1 MEDRLLD
8 LIHQDLQKSGLDQKT
23 LEDAGIKV
31 FDGDREILQE
41 RLGRINLDGQ
51 PILQAFKLL
60 EIPYFNE
67 AGEIILYRYKL
78 YPPTKSKDG
87 KDIKYLH
94 PLNKPARPYILPE
107 VWEIKDKPN
116 KPIWITEGE
125 KKALKLLQSEEY
137 AIALSGVWNFK
148 AGKDSEFKNELDLFK
163 ELKAFNWKGR
173 IVYLAFDMDLWTNP
187 MVKQALWEL
196 ALKLYAFGS
205 VVKIVTWDA
214 EKGKGIDD
222 YLANN
227 PKKLPDLKKNAK
239 NLTDFVSEEH
249 SQAILKSLSKVEL
262 PSIQKR
268 IFDKVL
274 KDKLGIT
281 SEDVEEE
288 KAKEL
293 QGYFIDDKGYLCKW
307 KGDLKQRL
315 CNFDARID
323 KEILEDNG
331 AEQRLLF
338 VIKGKTIEEELPALE
353 VETKKFSEL
362 KWVSNWG
369 NKAVIEA
376 GANTKDLVR
385 HAIQVR
391 SGRVERITCYTH
403 LGWRMINNCLVYLS
417 GSGGIGGE
425 AKVKLARELERYSL
439 PTELENE
446 EEALKI
452 SLEMLDIAP
461 IDFTIPLLSLVFLTP
476 LTTLLEIEPNFVF
489 YIYGETGVKKST
501 IATLT
506 LNYFGDFPSVDTLPN
521 FSDTANSLEKVAFTL
536 KDTLMVIDDY
546 HPTFTKGE
554 QENIEGKAQR
564 LIRAFANRTGRGR
577 LNPDTTEKDR
587 YEPRGMLIVTGED
600 IVSLQSTL
608 ARCFVLELEK
618 GSVDLPKLTELQKKR
633 KLLPF
638 AMTSYILWIR
648 ENIETIKT
656 EFADNFYEYRSKA
669 SAEELHARLPEQV
682 AFLYFGLTTFLKF
695 FMEKGIINS
704 KKVEEYSSLGWDI
717 LLDKVRKHNKRIN
730 AEDPIEKVREILESL
745 LLQKKVRIDPKEQGP
760 VMGGDEASLLGWYD
774 TDFYYLLPTALWHE
788 IIEYCR
794 RENSYFPISKRTF
807 GEILSKRGI
816 IETGQ
821 DRTSKVEWIG
831 GKEIRVLKFR
841 IPKFP
846 LLRKIPATVEMEE

>member
-8 LIHQDLQKSGLDQKT
+8 LIHQDLEKSGLDQKT

-31 FDGDREILQE
+31 FDGDRKILQE

-78 YPPTKSKDG
+78 YPATKSKDG

-107 VWEIKDKPN
+107 VWKIKDKPN

-163 ELKAFNWKGR
+163 ELKSFSWKGR

-187 MVKQALWEL
+187 MVRQALWEL
-196 ALKLYAFGS
+196 ALKLYALGA
-205 VVKIVTWDA
+205 VVKVATWDA

-222 YLANN
+222 YLANE
-227 PKKLPDLKKNAK
+227 PDGLPELKKDSK
-239 NLTDFVSEEH
+239 SLTDFISEEH

-262 PSIQKR
+262 PNIQKK
-268 IFDKVL
+268 IFDKAL

-281 SEDVEEE
+281 AEDTEEE
-288 KAKEL
+288 KTKKL
-293 QGYFIDDKGYLCKW
+293 QGYFIDDKGYLCRW

-315 CNFDARID
+315 CNFDAKIS

-338 VIKGKTIEEELPALE
+338 SINGKTIEEELSTIE
-353 VETKKFSEL
+353 VETKKFPEL
-362 KWVSNWG
+362 KWVSDWG

-376 GANTKDLVR
+376 GANTKDFVR

-403 LGWRMINNCLVYLS
+403 LGWRTINNCLTYLS

-439 PTELENE
+439 PTEIKNE

-461 IDFTIPLLSLVFLTP
+461 VDFTIPLLSLVFITP
-476 LTTLLEIEPNFVF
+476 LTTLLEIEPNFIF

-506 LNYFGDFPSVDTLPN
+506 LNYFGDFPSIDTLPN
-521 FSDTANSLEKVAFTL
+521 FSDTANSLEKIAFTL

-546 HPTFTKGE
+546 HPTFKRGE
-554 QENIEGKAQR
+554 QENIENKAQR

-577 LNPDTTEKDR
+577 LNPDATEKDR
-587 YEPRGMLIVTGED
+587 YEPRGMLIITGED

-608 ARCFVLELEK
+608 ARCFVLELGK
-618 GSVDLPKLTELQKKR
+618 DTINLPKLTELQKKR
-633 KLLPF
+633 KLLTY

-656 EFADNFYEYRSKA
+656 EFTDNFYKYRSRA
-669 SAEELHARLPEQV
+669 SDEELHARLPEQV

-695 FMEKGIINS
+695 FIEKGIIS
-704 KKVEEYSSLGWDI
+704 QKEADEYSSLGWDI
-717 LLDKVRKHNKRIN
+717 LVNKVRNHNKRIK
-730 AEDPIEKVREILESL
+730 AEDPVEKVREILESL
-745 LLQKKVRIDPKEQGP
+745 LLQKKIRIDPKEAGP
-760 VMGGDEASLLGWYD
+760 VMGGDEAILLGWYD
-774 TDFYYLLPTALWHE
+774 TDFYYLLPKALWHE
-788 IIEYCR
+788 LNDFCR
-794 RENSYFPISKRTF
+794 REGSYFPLSERTF
-807 GEILSKRGI
+807 REILGRRGI
-816 IETGQ
+816 IEIGQ
-821 DRTSKVEWIG
+821 EDRTTPLEWIR
-831 GKEIRVLKFR
+831 GKGVRVLKFFNS
-841 IPKFP
+841 KFP
-846 LLRKIPATVEMEE
+846 LLQKNIREK